1 KSVLNLPVEVLKRYC
16 HLDQVA
22 DFANLTLF
30 IYNTNNTASNTQ
42 LSDNT
47 IPYSIKLLL
56 LFLFVLVGFIGL
68 IGNML
73 TVLVIC
79 KTTSLHSHTNY
90 FLASLAISDLLL
102 IIVGVP
108 FDLFHLWRKDRPPAI
123 AGYCALMSTSISL
136 FTFASILTIVS
147 LTAERFVA
155 ICYPFSH
162 RAIFDKRRVIYLIY
176 TIWALAFFP
185 SLYIG
190 LQFKRVVPDFCGY
203 NRELNSQ
210 RGSCD
215 YVTSQNIPFR
225 YPFELTM
232 VVTFV
237 LPLIFIVYCYVRIL
251 ATLNEMATATRVHV
265 PIGSTNSTDSSHLSI
280 LYVHTKNFAPPKSQ
294 QAQRMVMKML
304 FTVTAV
310 FFVCYLPYHIERLI
324 VQYTKH
330 QCDSSMFC
338 LLLYPV
344 TGLLQYISATLNPI
358 FYNLMSTRF
367 RTAFTQLLHQIL
379 PKHKRNYGSIAR
391 M

>member
-1 KSVLNLPVEVLKRYC
+1 FLEWPHFEGLHSKMIDMMENNSVIIALLDLKLQDDDGSLKSVLNLPVEVLKRYC

-30 IYNTNNTASNTQ
+30 IYNTNNSVSPTQ
-42 LSDNT
+42 LSGNT
-47 IPYSIKLLL
+47 IPYSVKLLL
-56 LFLFVLVGFIGL
+56 SFLFILVGLIGL
-68 IGNML
+68 VGNML
-73 TVLVIC
+73 TVLVIY

-123 AGYCALMSTSISL
+123 AGYCAVMSG
-136 FTFASILTIVS
+136 VM
-147 LTAERFVA
+147 
-155 ICYPFSH
+155 
-162 RAIFDKRRVIYLIY
+162 YLIY
-176 TIWALAFFP
+176 TIWVLAFFP

-251 ATLNEMATATRVHV
+251 GKQFVGFHKPIKLCMNEAYLASLNEMARATRVHV
-265 PIGSTNSTDSSHLSI
+265 PIGSTNSTDSSNPSI

-304 FTVTAV
+304 CEYLTTVVT
-310 FFVCYLPYHIERLI
+310 YL
-324 VQYTKH
+324 
-330 QCDSSMFC
+330 
-338 LLLYPV
+338 
-344 TGLLQYISATLNPI
+344 
-358 FYNLMSTRF
+358 
-367 RTAFTQLLHQIL
+367 
-379 PKHKRNYGSIAR
+379 
-391 M
+391 

>member
-1 KSVLNLPVEVLKRYC
+1 
-16 HLDQVA
+16 
-22 DFANLTLF
+22 
-30 IYNTNNTASNTQ
+30 
-42 LSDNT
+42 
-47 IPYSIKLLL
+47 
-56 LFLFVLVGFIGL
+56 
-68 IGNML
+68 ML
-73 TVLVIC
+73 TVLVIY
-79 KTTSLHSHTNY
+79 KTPSLHSHTNY

-123 AGYCALMSTSISL
+123 AGYCAVM
-136 FTFASILTIVS
+136 IV
-147 LTAERFVA
+147 FV
-155 ICYPFSH
+155 F
-162 RAIFDKRRVIYLIY
+162 RVMYLIY
-176 TIWALAFFP
+176 TIWVLAFFP

-225 YPFELTM
+225 YPFEVTKFKGFFTMLSSNLTTK
-232 VVTFV
+232 VV
-237 LPLIFIVYCYVRIL
+237 L
-251 ATLNEMATATRVHV
+251 ASLNEMAMATRVHV
-265 PIGSTNSTDSSHLSI
+265 PIGSTNSSELSQPSI

-310 FFVCYLPYHIERLI
+310 FFVCYLPYHVERLI
-324 VQYTKH
+324 VQYTKQ

-367 RTAFTQLLHQIL
+367 RTGFTQLLHQIL
-379 PKHKRNYGSIAR
+379 PKRERTYGSIAR
-391 M
+391 I

>member
-1 KSVLNLPVEVLKRYC
+1 MNSQN
-16 HLDQVA
+16 A
-22 DFANLTLF
+22 
-30 IYNTNNTASNTQ
+30 
-42 LSDNT
+42 
-47 IPYSIKLLL
+47 
-56 LFLFVLVGFIGL
+56 
-68 IGNML
+68 
-73 TVLVIC
+73 
-79 KTTSLHSHTNY
+79 
-90 FLASLAISDLLL
+90 AI
-102 IIVGVP
+102 
-108 FDLFHLWRKDRPPAI
+108 R
-123 AGYCALMSTSISL
+123 
-136 FTFASILTIVS
+136 
-147 LTAERFVA
+147 
-155 ICYPFSH
+155 
-162 RAIFDKRRVIYLIY
+162 IFRVMYLIY
-176 TIWALAFFP
+176 TIWVLAFFP

-251 ATLNEMATATRVHV
+251 ASLNEMARATRVHV
-265 PIGSTNSTDSSHLSI
+265 PIDSTNSTDSSHPSI

-304 FTVTAV
+304 STVTAV
-310 FFVCYLPYHIERLI
+310 FFVCYLPYHVERLI
-324 VQYTKH
+324 VQYTKQ

-338 LLLYPV
+338 LLLYPI

-379 PKHKRNYGSIAR
+379 PKRERNYGTIAR